1 MPATPTPEVR
11 QMMLQA
17 FGKMAVPPAPNAAP
31 LLHDGQ
37 LGEDEVQP
45 CPVSVW
51 APTPSPATL
60 SPLKPASSMPLGTWS
75 RQVGAVRYK
84 IDVKDNSLT
93 AIVTISGEEKG
104 KLISI
109 DYILTA
115 DCYPTRNPGEIV
127 GIISSF
133 DISVDDESFD
143 AIEGLKSLPD
153 LQKEIGGKPMAF
165 TFSVIEDVLVLGNV
179 RLPFNKD
186 EGDEFVVAFRAL
198 GGRYKKGN
206 PLPPMSPAS
215 KRKKDDEFGGMT
227 LPSGRYL
234 EHQPQYFPADPVF
247 PLPRELAPPPI
258 PPAADEIPTP
268 KSNPFRN
275 GGLPVPLTR

>member
-1 MPATPTPEVR
+1 
-11 QMMLQA
+11 
-17 FGKMAVPPAPNAAP
+17 
-31 LLHDGQ
+31 
-37 LGEDEVQP
+37 
-45 CPVSVW
+45 
-51 APTPSPATL
+51 L

-186 EGDEFVVAFRAL
+186 ESDEFVVAFRAL
-198 GGRYKKGN
+198 GGRYKNVKSLAQFGN
-206 PLPPMSPAS
+206 
-215 KRKKDDEFGGMT
+215 
-227 LPSGRYL
+227 
-234 EHQPQYFPADPVF
+234 
-247 PLPRELAPPPI
+247 
-258 PPAADEIPTP
+258 
-268 KSNPFRN
+268 NPFARN
-275 GGLPVPLTR
+275 EKSSRVELPLSRENKPQAESHPLLVRSCHWWDRGVRCGGIGWIGGRSKKQCAEIQSRNPGAR